1 MRWDF
6 STLSPSLSLI
16 SLFYFLPSSFKKSG
30 QTVASRV
37 RPPQIAVRTQ
47 TCGLRGDARRRI
59 AREKARTRVA
69 TRCEPAALPLRRRM
83 KEWIEHW
90 VNFRFAEIS
99 RKFNIRKFGKHFANL
114 HDFIYFEVFSEN
126 IRKIPTEL
134 HQNWTQKRQHSL
146 TKMIFWKQNRKDVT
160 FGQI

>member
-16 SLFYFLPSSFKKSG
+16 SIFYFLPSSFKKSG

-114 HDFIYFEVFSEN
+114 HDFIYFQN
-126 IRKIPTEL
+126 ILRYFLRIFAKFRQNFIKIEHKKSNT
-134 HQNWTQKRQHSL
+134 HWQK
-146 TKMIFWKQNRKDVT
+146 
-160 FGQI
+160 